1 MKEYVV
7 HLPQVCF
14 EAFSSFQRCLCFLY
28 HFSVSIP
35 EGKQKNPFVGTTSSL
50 FTYSSITFWGV
61 VIYIHGR
68 NAIQNY
74 KQKVNLCCLLDLLM
88 QFTFTVALYFLMWIL
103 LSFQPE
109 DCPLVILQ
117 GRSASSEFYFYLSE
131 HVLIYSSLSRWEGKP
146 QLVVASS

>member
-61 VIYIHGR
+61 VIYIHGI

-88 QFTFTVALYFLMWIL
+88 QFTFTVALYSLCGFSFHFSLKTALQLSYRAGL
-103 LSFQPE
+103 LAVNSIF
-109 DCPLVILQ
+109 I
-117 GRSASSEFYFYLSE
+117 YLSM
-131 HVLIYSSLSRWEGKP
+131 S
-146 QLVVASS
+146 